1 MHEERWGLGA
11 RGGKEGRVTT
21 LNAWRAARA
30 LTRWLR
36 SCEIPAWR
44 QKRATRP
51 ILARAYSSCRF
62 IELTRVTMLEVK

>member
-1 MHEERWGLGA
+1 MERSA
-11 RGGKEGRVTT
+11 C
-21 LNAWRAARA
+21 A

-36 SCEIPAWR
+36 SGEIPAWR
-44 QKRATRP
+44 QKTATRP